1 MNSARKIQ
9 CGVGLLFL
17 LVCMARVGTAQ
28 TTCNSPW
35 VSTTAYTSGM
45 KVSLNGTNY
54 TANFWTQ
61 GQSPATNNGGPG
73 SGQPWTSNG
82 ACSGSGGGGGGGS
95 CASIWNATNVYT
107 GGMTASVNGVNYQA
121 NFWTQGQNPSTNN
134 GGPGSGAPWTNIGTC
149 SACTTVPSVP
159 TGLQAS
165 GTTSNSTNLS
175 WTASTVAVNCVLTSY
190 TVFRNGVAAGTT
202 NSPNL
207 TITGLSPLTTYSFRV
222 AATDAAGS
230 SAQSAAINVTTLN
243 GPPAPPPSTKV
254 FAPYIDMGLTASW
267 QLLTI
272 QQQSGIKVFTLGF
285 VVGNGGCTPTWGG
298 VGATVANDTLPNGTT
313 MLSIVQ
319 GIRAAGGDVIISFG
333 GASGTEL
340 ALGCTTVSS
349 LQAAYQSV
357 LNKYRVN
364 SSTPVRL
371 DFDIEG
377 GAVLDQASINR
388 RNQALVGLKNANPG
402 LVISFTLPVLP
413 TGLVASGV
421 NMLNSIKA
429 AGLNANVINIMA
441 MDYGPANDNGG
452 QMGLS
457 AVQAASN
464 THNQVVAAGLT
475 ATIGVTPMIGINDVA
490 SEIFQLSD
498 AQMLLN
504 FANANSYITRL
515 SMWSVSRDNGSCP
528 NQGFASP
535 VCSGIT
541 QSNWAFANIFKPFGN

>member
-9 CGVGLLFL
+9 SCLGLCFL
-17 LVCMARVGTAQ
+17 LLCMARVGAAQ
-28 TTCNSPW
+28 TTCNPTW
-35 VSTTAYTSGM
+35 NSTSVYTAGM
-45 KVSLNGTNY
+45 KVSLNGINY

-61 GQSPATNNGGPG
+61 GQSPATNSGGAG
-73 SGQPWTSNG
+73 SGLPWTSNG
-82 ACSGSGGGGGGGS
+82 PCSGSSGGGGGGS
-95 CASIWNATNVYT
+95 CAATWNSTSVYT
-107 GGMTASVNGVNYQA
+107 GGMTASLNGVNYQA
-121 NFWTQGQNPSTNN
+121 NFWTQGQNPATNN
-134 GGPGSGAPWTNIGTC
+134 GGPGSGAPWTIIGTC

-175 WTASTVAVNCVLTSY
+175 WTASTVAVNCVLTGY
-190 TVFRNGVAAGTT
+190 TVFRNGVAVGTT
-202 NSPNL
+202 SSPNM
-207 TITGLSPLTTYSFRV
+207 TVTGLSPLTTYSFRV
-222 AATDAAGS
+222 AANDAAGS

-243 GPPAPPPSTKV
+243 GPPPPPPSAKV
-254 FAPYIDMGLTASW
+254 FAPYIDLGLTASW
-267 QLLTI
+267 QLLNI

-313 MLSIVQ
+313 ILSLVQ
-319 GIRAAGGDVIISFG
+319 GVRAAGGDVIISFG

-340 ALGCTTVSS
+340 ALGCTTVAS

-377 GAVLDQASINR
+377 GAILDQASINR

-402 LVISFTLPVLP
+402 LVISYTLPVLP

-429 AGLNANVINIMA
+429 SGLNVNVVNIMA
-441 MDYGPANDNGG
+441 MDYGSANDNGG

-457 AVQAASN
+457 ATQAASN

-475 ATIGVTPMIGINDVA
+475 ATIGVTPMIGINDVNT
-490 SEIFQLSD
+490 EIFQLSD

-535 VCSGIT
+535 VCSGIS
-541 QSNWAFANIFKPFGN
+541 QSNWAFSNIFKPFGN

>member
-1 MNSARKIQ
+1 
-9 CGVGLLFL
+9 
-17 LVCMARVGTAQ
+17 
-28 TTCNSPW
+28 
-35 VSTTAYTSGM
+35 
-45 KVSLNGTNY
+45 
-54 TANFWTQ
+54 
-61 GQSPATNNGGPG
+61 
-73 SGQPWTSNG
+73 
-82 ACSGSGGGGGGGS
+82 
-95 CASIWNATNVYT
+95 
-107 GGMTASVNGVNYQA
+107 
-121 NFWTQGQNPSTNN
+121 
-134 GGPGSGAPWTNIGTC
+134 
-149 SACTTVPSVP
+149 
-159 TGLQAS
+159 
-165 GTTSNSTNLS
+165 
-175 WTASTVAVNCVLTSY
+175 
-190 TVFRNGVAAGTT
+190 
-202 NSPNL
+202 
-207 TITGLSPLTTYSFRV
+207 
-222 AATDAAGS
+222 
-230 SAQSAAINVTTLN
+230 
-243 GPPAPPPSTKV
+243 
-254 FAPYIDMGLTASW
+254 MGLTVDW

-313 MLSIVQ
+313 ILSLVQ

-357 LNKYRVN
+357 LNKYSVN

-377 GAVLDQASINR
+377 GATTDQTSITR

-402 LVISFTLPVLP
+402 LVISYTLPVLP

-421 NMLNSIKA
+421 NILNSVKA
-429 AGLNANVINIMA
+429 AGLNLNVVNIMA
-441 MDYGPANDNGG
+441 MDYGSANDNGG

-457 AVQAASN
+457 AQQAASN

-475 ATIGVTPMIGINDVA
+475 ASIGVTPMIGINDVNT
-490 SEIFQLSD
+490 EIFQLSD

-515 SMWSVSRDNGSCP
+515 SMWSVARDNGSCP

-535 VCSGIT
+535 VCSGIA
-541 QSNWAFANIFKPFGN
+541 QSNWAFSNIFKPFQ